1 MLPKNIDKKDTFLVS
16 YIDVYG
22 CLNIHE
28 KRGKLAKIKYLIKK
42 KKKRK
47 RTEEVKREGRT
58 CVNDLTSVE

>member
-16 YIDVYG
+16 YIVD
-22 CLNIHE
+22 LNIHE